1 MSVVID
7 RTGQR
12 YNRLVVLGRSEP
24 KYRSTM
30 WECRCDCG
38 NIAYVDTHSLISGHT
53 KSCGCW
59 KREKASERLLTHGEM
74 PVRLYRIWR
83 GMKARC
89 NNPHTKD
96 FHYYGARGI
105 KVCDEWMEHYESF
118 RDWAFANGYSDT
130 LTLDRVEVNKDYS
143 PDNCRW
149 VDRHT
154 QMRNTRNNLNLTFN
168 GETKTVT
175 EWAEITGMER
185 HTISY
190 RKNVLKWD
198 DEKVLTTFPKHNL
211 KEKREEV
218 IEKIRKLIELKEGVK
233 KC

>member
-59 KREKASERLLTHGEM
+59 KREKASERLFTHGEM
-74 PVRLYRIWR
+74 PIRLYRIWR
-83 GMKARC
+83 GMKSRC

-105 KVCDEWMEHYESF
+105 RVCDDWVKHYESF
-118 RDWAFANGYSDT
+118 RDWAFTNGYSDT

-190 RKNVLKWD
+190 RKNILKWD
-198 DEKVLTTFPKHNL
+198 DEKVLTTFPKHGL

-218 IEKIRKLIELKEGVK
+218 IEKIRKLIELKEGVGN
-233 KC
+233 C